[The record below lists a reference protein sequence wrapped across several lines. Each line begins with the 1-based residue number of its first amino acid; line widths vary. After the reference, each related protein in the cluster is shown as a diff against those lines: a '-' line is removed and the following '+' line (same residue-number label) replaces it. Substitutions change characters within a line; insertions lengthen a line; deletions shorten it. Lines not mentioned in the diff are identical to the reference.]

1 VTQQRRRVLGE
12 RYEIDGLLGQGGMA
26 KVFKGTD
33 RVLGRTVAVKV
44 LSPQFADDNSFV
56 ARFRREAQS
65 AAALNHPNIV
75 GVFDTGSHEDIHFI
89 VMEYV
94 EGKTLRDVL
103 RTEGPLLPERAIEI
117 ADSVALALGPAHQ
130 AGMVHRDIKPG
141 NIMITPEGQVKVMD
155 FGIARTTTGD
165 TLTQTAAVLGTASYL
180 SPEQAQGEPVDPRSD
195 IYALGCVMYE
205 MLTGRPPFSGDS
217 PVAIAYKHVRD
228 APVPPSRL
236 NPDIPQP
243 LETVV
248 MKALAKNPANRYQS
262 AEELREDLE
271 RLQQGLPTLATPLL
285 PGDATEMVTRHAEH
299 TAVMTGTEALP
310 EEERRRNPWLIAL
323 VVLLIL
329 GLLGLG
335 AFFLLRSLL
344 APPEVQQVKVPG
356 VVGLGRR
363 VAEERVR
370 AAGLEPVVVMEESD
384 EPRGRVLEQD
394 PAEETPVDVGSEVTL
409 TVSSGPNVVTV
420 PGVIGMT
427 EEDARATLEGAG
439 FGVDATTTESPEEA
453 GTVVDQDPA
462 PDTDVPE
469 GSTVTIVVS
478 TGPALARV
486 PDIVCDPIPDAR
498 AQITDAGLVPENVGS
513 EFSEDCDAGTVA
525 SQSPEANTEVEV
537 GSTVEYV
544 RSKGP
549 EPTPSPT
556 PTESPTP

>member
-1 VTQQRRRVLGE
+1 MTQQRRRVLGE
-12 RYEIDGLLGQGGMA
+12 RYEIAGLLGQGGMA

-33 RVLGRTVAVKV
+33 KVLGRTVAVKV
-44 LSPQFADDNSFV
+44 LSPQFADDNNFV
-56 ARFRREAQS
+56 ARFRREAQA

-75 GVFDTGSHEDIHFI
+75 GVFDTGSHEDIHYI

-117 ADSVALALGPAHQ
+117 ADSVALALGPAHR

-141 NIMITPEGQVKVMD
+141 NIMITADGQVKVMD

-195 IYALGCVMYE
+195 IYSLGCVLYE

-228 APVPPSRL
+228 DPVPPSQL
-236 NPDIPQP
+236 NPDIPHA

-248 MKALAKNPANRYQS
+248 MKCLAKNAANRYQS

-271 RLQQGLPTLATPLL
+271 RVQQGLPTLATPLL
-285 PGDATEMVTRHAEH
+285 PGDPTEMVTRHADR
-299 TAVMTGTEALP
+299 TAVMTGTDVLP

-323 VVLLIL
+323 VALLIL

-335 AFFLLRSLL
+335 AFFLVRSLL
-344 APPEVQQVKVPG
+344 GTEPQDIEVPG

-363 VAEERVR
+363 AAEQEVR
-370 AAGLEPVVVMEESD
+370 DAGLEPVVVMAESD
-384 EPRGRVLEQD
+384 EPRGRVIDQD
-394 PAEETPVDVGSEVTL
+394 PTEGDLVPEGSEVTL
-409 TVSSGPNVVTV
+409 TVSSGPDLVPV

-427 EEDARATLEGAG
+427 EDEARATLEGEG
-439 FGVDATTTESPEEA
+439 FDVDVTTTDSPEED
-453 GTVVDQDPA
+453 GTVIDQDPA
-462 PDTDVPE
+462 ADTEVSED
-469 GSTVTIVVS
+469 STVTIVVS
-478 TGPALARV
+478 TGPATTLV
-486 PDIVCDPIPDAR
+486 PDIVCDPIPEAR
-498 AQITDAGLVPENVGS
+498 AAITDAGLVPENVGS
-513 EFSEDCDAGTVA
+513 DFSEDCDQGTVA
-525 SQSPEANTEVEV
+525 SQDPEANTEVEV
-537 GSTVEYV
+537 GSTVQYV
-544 RSKGP
+544 RSQGP

-556 PTESPTP
+556 ESPFP